1 MLLGGAVGS
10 MQITLKT
17 TPDNGALDGRITR
30 DGNDDGG
37 SIVPI
42 TILHHND
49 LHGNL
54 AKGTYVGYTQLA
66 TLISRRPSQTGKP
79 APCCWSGGV

>member
-1 MLLGGAVGS
+1 MA
-10 MQITLKT
+10 MT
-17 TPDNGALDGRITR
+17 AR
-30 DGNDDGG
+30 G

-49 LHGNL
+49 SHGNL

-66 TLISRRPSQTGKP
+66 TLIKQERAYNPEPHPAAQLAATTSRATR
-79 APCCWSGGV
+79 